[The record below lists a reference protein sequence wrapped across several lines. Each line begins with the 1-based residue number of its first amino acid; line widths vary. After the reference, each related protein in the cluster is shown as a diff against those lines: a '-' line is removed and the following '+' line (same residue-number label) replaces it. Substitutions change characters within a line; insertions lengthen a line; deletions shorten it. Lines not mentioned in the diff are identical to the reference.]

1 MLSHFSSSSSSP
13 SSLRSFLRSSP
24 PSNTLSSPRWRKR
37 TRLCSSTGWEDAA
50 GREESRRP
58 LFAVS
63 TAGEDLSLTDVVAVI
78 DDAERYFP
86 VNRSARIEYC
96 RSKGVSYERFER
108 YIEVVA
114 GFMLN
119 LEIDY
124 DDAAEEDATEVDEA
138 EKNKKDPFENNSNE
152 EKSKSTTN
160 RVKIVG
166 TPIVVVRPSDMCPIC
181 NSFDHVLATCPNL
194 PDDMRPYC

>member
-1 MLSHFSSSSSSP
+1 M
-13 SSLRSFLRSSP
+13 RSSP
-24 PSNTLSSPRWRKR
+24 PSSYYRVSNTLSSPRWRKR

-124 DDAAEEDATEVDEA
+124 DDAAEEDATELDEA
-138 EKNKKDPFENNSNE
+138 EKNNKKDPFENNSNE
-152 EKSKSTTN
+152 EKSKSTTS